1 LKKQFIWK
9 TSIVLMNIA
18 IMAILLFFQNERYT
32 QILNYKSVN
41 VEFNE
46 IEKTVKM
53 MEEYGDSIN
62 WIVGVSIILLLI
74 NFFLFKKWCKSKKWV
89 IEGIL
94 IFIFTITLGITYNYQ
109 KVTDYKIGM
118 KTTANN

>member
-1 LKKQFIWK
+1 
-9 TSIVLMNIA
+9 MNIA